1 MRLHEVG
8 YATGNLE
15 KRVAGDML
23 RGKGALGMNSKLA
36 ATIRRFEGRDT
47 ASLLEC
53 WERALPLDGVTR
65 EIFERK
71 VLLDQNYERDSL
83 VVAEADRRIVGFITC
98 FVLNKPIEKVGHR
111 EDTGFITVFGVHPDY
126 RHRGIGT
133 ALLEAAEAF
142 FRQRQRKFVCIAP
155 YTPNYF
161 VPGVDK
167 ERYADGVAFLTKR
180 GFVEYA
186 EGIAADALISKFE
199 IPPEILAKER
209 ELAEQGIIVR
219 HYEPDDLVDY
229 IEFQRQHMPGPWVE
243 DTRRN
248 LIEMTY
254 GRFPADA
261 IWLAVDRGKIIGFCQ
276 NEREHFGPFGVS
288 DAYQGRGIGS
298 VLLARTLYQMRLNGY
313 HSAWVLWTGE
323 RALKGVYGRLGFQ
336 LTRRFAIMKKELSAP
351 AQEA

>member
-1 MRLHEVG
+1 MSTAQSLVIRPF
-8 YATGNLE
+8 
-15 KRVAGDML
+15 AG
-23 RGKGALGMNSKLA
+23 S
-36 ATIRRFEGRDT
+36 DT
-47 ASLLEC
+47 ASLLAC
-53 WERALPLDGVTR
+53 WEVALPLDGVTR

-71 VLLDQNYERDSL
+71 VLLDQNYERESL
-83 VVAEADRRIVGFITC
+83 LVAEVERKIVGFITC
-98 FVLNKPIEKVGHR
+98 FVLNKPIEKVGFR

-126 RHRGIGT
+126 RRLGVGS
-133 ALLEAAEAF
+133 ALLAAAEDF
-142 FRQRQRKFVCIAP
+142 FRKRNRRIVTIAP

-167 ERYADGVAFLTKR
+167 DRYAEGVVFLQKR

-199 IPPEILAKER
+199 IPPEVLRKER
-209 ELAEQGIIVR
+209 ELAEQGIMVR

-243 DTRRN
+243 DARRN

-261 IWLAVDRGKIIGFCQ
+261 IWLAIDRGKIIGFCQ
-276 NEREHFGPFGVS
+276 NEREHFGPFGVA

-323 RALKGVYGRLGFQ
+323 RALKGVYGRLGFT
-336 LTRRFAIMKKELSAP
+336 LTRRFAIMKKELGP
-351 AQEA
+351 AG